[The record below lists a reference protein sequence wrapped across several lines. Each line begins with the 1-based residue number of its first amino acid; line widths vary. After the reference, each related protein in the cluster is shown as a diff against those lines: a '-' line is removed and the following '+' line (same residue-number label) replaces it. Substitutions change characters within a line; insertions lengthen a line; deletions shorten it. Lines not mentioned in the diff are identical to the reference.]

1 MPANEVT
8 ESAANI
14 VRCLRLGGDDLA
26 DIVEAMHED
35 GLTDAEI
42 VARVVADPLRRNAV
56 DAINHEFRK
65 AAASLVCDVEDYLA
79 AIGGNA
85 R

>member
-8 ESAANI
+8 ESDANI

-26 DIVEAMHED
+26 DLVEAMHED

-42 VARVVADPLRRNAV
+42 VARVAADPLRRHAV

-65 AAASLVCDVEDYLA
+65 AAASLVSDVEDYLA
-79 AIGGNA
+79 ASIGDG